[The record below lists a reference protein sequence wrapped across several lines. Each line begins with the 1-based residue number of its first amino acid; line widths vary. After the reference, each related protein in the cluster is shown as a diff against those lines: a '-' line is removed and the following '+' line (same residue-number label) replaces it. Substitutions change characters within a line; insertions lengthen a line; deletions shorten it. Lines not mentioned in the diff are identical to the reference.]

1 MSEQPEIDK
10 DIRGSNEVDPEKIA
24 AYQEGLRAMAAQSE
38 ISDSPR
44 PADAARA
51 ALQAA
56 QERVQ
61 SGQVKPPEPSSPIA
75 EHYQQAGREG
85 VEKAREQR
93 QSGPDPNDEESGPP
107 TLPDPRQQ

>member
-1 MSEQPEIDK
+1 MSEQSETDR
-10 DIRGSNEVDPEKIA
+10 DVRGSNEVDPEKIA
-24 AYQEGLRAMAAQSE
+24 AYQKGLRALAAQTE
-38 ISDSPR
+38 RSDASS

-75 EHYQQAGREG
+75 EHYQETGRKG
-85 VEKAREQR
+85 VEKALEQR
-93 QSGPDPNDEESGPP
+93 KSGPDPNDEELGPP
-107 TLPDPRQQ
+107 TAPDPRQ